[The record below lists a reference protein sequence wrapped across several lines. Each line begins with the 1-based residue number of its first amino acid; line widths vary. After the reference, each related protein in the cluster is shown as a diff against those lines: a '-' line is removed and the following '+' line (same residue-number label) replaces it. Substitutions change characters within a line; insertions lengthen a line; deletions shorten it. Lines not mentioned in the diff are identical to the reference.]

1 MPQWETILDK
11 SSHVSPVKINPPKNH
26 STERL
31 EILMK
36 SKYTAKSPTRAALH
50 ESEASIPA
58 KRFSIRA
65 IIRSILV
72 LVSLA
77 YMTAS
82 IGCSI
87 SRSSST
93 QHSICRRVVQLPS
106 PYEMYSSATNK
117 DLLHYSKQKSSAWLH
132 QTMDNC
138 YQATEPYISKIQ
150 HGYRWTETTSVKSA
164 YKQSSHFAKSLIYT
178 EEGQLRPMR
187 YINQLQSSY
196 IKPVWSYTKDY
207 LHGHMV
213 RLRHQMDDYIESGS
227 HKSSHMNGAMKD
239 GKEGLANSIVED
251 KLKRTAKRIL
261 DYIDQINEQ
270 SINTGMKQDEAR
282 LKAHEIIKSIT
293 DATTSSHTA
302 HIHIIDIDENSSDV
316 DRIAHEIQEIME
328 VALQEKAQLDEQ
340 LDLIQAKLSS
350 FATRD
355 KDENKDER
363 DVHQLTIAALKSEIN
378 HLRAIA
384 ENNVRDKAK
393 ASLTVVESISKSTS
407 IKNRMKEDIQTAQ
420 RAALKDLR
428 QVYVK
433 LYQTNKLI
441 DELASQH

>member
-1 MPQWETILDK
+1 MSQWETILDK
-11 SSHVSPVKINPPKNH
+11 SSHISPVKINPPKNH

-36 SKYTAKSPTRAALH
+36 SKSTTKARATSH
-50 ESEASIPA
+50 ESEASITSR
-58 KRFSIRA
+58 RFPIRA
-65 IIRSILV
+65 IITSTLI

-87 SRSSST
+87 NRSNSA
-93 QHSICRRVVQLPS
+93 HHPICRRVVQLQS
-106 PYEMYSSATNK
+106 PYELYNGAMNK
-117 DLLHYSKQKSSAWLH
+117 NLIHNSKQRSRAWLH
-132 QTMDNC
+132 QKMDSC
-138 YQATEPYISKIQ
+138 YEATEPYISKVKQ
-150 HGYRWTETTSVKSA
+150 GYRWTETTSVKSA
-164 YKQSSHFAKSLIYT
+164 FKLTSHVVKSLIYT
-178 EEGQLRPMR
+178 DGEQLGPVR
-187 YINQLQSSY
+187 YINQLQSNY
-196 IKPVWSYTKDY
+196 IKPVWNYIKDY
-207 LHGHMV
+207 IHKHMV
-213 RLRHQMDDYIESGS
+213 QLRHQMDDYIESGS
-227 HKSSHMNGAMKD
+227 HELAYTNGAEEQ
-239 GKEGLANSIVED
+239 GVSGGIVED

-293 DATTSSHTA
+293 DATTASNPA
-302 HIHIIDIDENSSDV
+302 HINIIDINKDSSDV
-316 DRIAHEIQEIME
+316 EKIAYEIQEIME
-328 VALQEKAQLDEQ
+328 VAVLEKRQLDEQ

-350 FATRD
+350 FAVTGNDD
-355 KDENKDER
+355 KNKDER
-363 DVHQLTIAALKSEIN
+363 DVHHFTIAALKSEIDN
-378 HLRAIA
+378 LRAIA
-384 ENNVRDKAK
+384 ENNVRQRAK
-393 ASLTVVESISKSTS
+393 ASVTVAESINRSPS

-441 DELASQH
+441 DTLASQH